1 MVYSRRYNR
10 WYIVLMANK
19 YLSINVKNNIKEFS
33 KKLNG
38 FQKKQIPFVAATT
51 LTDVAFHVRKNAIDK
66 SFPQAFKNS
75 TTASRMAKGRL
86 RVLKAQ
92 KRDYNIGRLSSKV
105 LDKSSNPLEYLVT
118 HQTGGMK
125 RAKSGNF
132 IAVPSSKIK
141 KKLGT
146 RRNPQWRPT
155 AVRDMTGVRTV
166 KSGKFVRGKSEQAII
181 KGSERYYSLVKTV
194 PIPKRLFFEENA
206 EKTVQKK
213 IQYIWND
220 KLSRA
225 LSTARFK

>member
-1 MVYSRRYNR
+1 
-10 WYIVLMANK
+10 MANK

-75 TTASRMAKGRL
+75 TIASRMAKGRL

-92 KRDYNIGRLSSKV
+92 KRDYNMGRLSSKV

-132 IAVPSSKIK
+132 IAVPSSNIK

-155 AVRDMTGVRTV
+155 AVRD

>member
-1 MVYSRRYNR
+1 MVYNRRYNR
-10 WYIVLMANK
+10 WYNILMANK
-19 YLSINVKNNIKEFS
+19 YFSINVKNNIKEFS

-51 LTDVAFHVRKNAIDK
+51 LTDVAFHVRSNAINK

-75 TTASRMAKGRL
+75 TVASRMAKGRL
-86 RVLKAQ
+86 RVMKAQ